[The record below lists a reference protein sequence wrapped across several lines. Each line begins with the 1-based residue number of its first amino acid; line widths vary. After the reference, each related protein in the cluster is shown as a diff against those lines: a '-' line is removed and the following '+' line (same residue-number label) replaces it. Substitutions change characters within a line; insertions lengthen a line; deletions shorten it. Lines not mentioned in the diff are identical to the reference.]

1 MHLRTANANRRD
13 CIEFNQKTEGKE
25 EKKKLD
31 SFIYWPSEYSLM
43 FIFDVNELV
52 EKAYDCHQQ
61 LKCVGSLHIGRLK
74 ILVEI
79 F

>member
-1 MHLRTANANRRD
+1 MPIGETVLSLT
-13 CIEFNQKTEGKE
+13 KKLKGKKK
-25 EKKKLD
+25 KKKLD